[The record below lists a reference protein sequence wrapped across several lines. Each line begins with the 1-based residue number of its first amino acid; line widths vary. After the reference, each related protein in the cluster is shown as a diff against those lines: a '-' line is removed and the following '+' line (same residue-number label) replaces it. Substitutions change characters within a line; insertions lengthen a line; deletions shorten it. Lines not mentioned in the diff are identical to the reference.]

1 MKKLLN
7 SLYILDETAYLS
19 LDGENI
25 VCKFDERPP
34 MRVPLVNLED
44 IYVFGYSGCSPA
56 LMGKCVEDG
65 VALNFFTPN
74 GHLLAHVHGTT
85 KGNIFLR
92 AEQFRIF
99 AEPPIILAQNTVA
112 TKISN
117 TCYVL
122 KRSLKDYPQINSDG
136 KVSECITYLKEK
148 IQDVYNCNDRET
160 LMGLEGKCAKQY
172 FSVFD
177 RMILQQKD
185 DFFLTSRTKRP
196 PLDRVNAVLSFLY
209 TIMTAQYASA
219 LEGVGL
225 DSFLG
230 FYHAMRSGRSSLA
243 CDLVEESR
251 CIVERLV
258 LTMINLKILNRN
270 DFETQVSGAVML
282 NQEGRKKVLAQW
294 QEKKRSQI
302 MHPYLKQK
310 IPVGLLPFVQSN
322 LLAKYV
328 RGEIQEYP
336 CFLQK

>member
-1 MKKLLN
+1 MRKLLN

-25 VCKFDERPP
+25 VCKFDEKPP
-34 MRVPLVNLED
+34 MRVPFANLED

-56 LMGKCVEDG
+56 LMGKCAKDG
-65 VALNFFTPN
+65 VGMHFFTPN
-74 GHLLAHVHGTT
+74 GSLLAHVQGIT

-92 AEQFRIF
+92 AEQFRQF
-99 AEPPIILAQNTVA
+99 ADPPMQLAQNTVA
-112 TKISN
+112 AKLAN

-122 KRSLKDYPQINSDG
+122 KRSLKDYPQIDADG
-136 KVSECITYLKEK
+136 KVSECIAYLKAK
-148 IQDVYNCNDRET
+148 IEDAYVCNDRET

-172 FSVFD
+172 FAVFD

-185 DFFLTSRTKRP
+185 DFSMCARTRRP

-209 TIMTAQYASA
+209 AVLTSQYASA

-225 DSFLG
+225 DSYLG
-230 FYHAMRSGRSSLA
+230 FFHAMRSGRSSLA
-243 CDLVEESR
+243 CDLVEETR

-258 LTMINLKILNRN
+258 LTMINLKILNAD
-270 DFETQVSGAVML
+270 DFETQISGAVL
-282 NQEGRKKVLAQW
+282 LTNDGRKKVITQW
-294 QEKKRSQI
+294 QEKKRTQI

-310 IPVGLLPFVQSN
+310 IPLGLLPFVQSN

-328 RGEIQEYP
+328 RGEIAEYP
-336 CFLQK
+336 CYLQK